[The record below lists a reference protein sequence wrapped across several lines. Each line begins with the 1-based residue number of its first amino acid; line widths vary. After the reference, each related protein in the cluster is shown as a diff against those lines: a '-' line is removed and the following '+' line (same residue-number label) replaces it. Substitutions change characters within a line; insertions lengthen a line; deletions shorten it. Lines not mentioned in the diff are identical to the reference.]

1 MDLLTPEDLM
11 TLEKYSDMR
20 FDFRAK
26 VMAHKKPRRIAL
38 GDNATLYFEDRL
50 TMQYQIQEMLR
61 IEKIFDRAG
70 IMEELETYNP
80 MIPTGTNL
88 KATFMLEY
96 PDIEVRKEALA
107 KLIGIDK
114 KLWVRVEGFDK
125 IFAITNEDLERE
137 TEDKTSSVH
146 FARFELTVEMVAA
159 AKSGAALSVGVDH
172 ENYTHAVS
180 PLPEEN
186 NAALMADFD

>member
-1 MDLLTPEDLM
+1 MELLTPEDLLS
-11 TLEKYSDMR
+11 LEKYSETR
-20 FDFRAK
+20 SEFRTT

-38 GDNATLYFEDRL
+38 GKNATLYFEDRL

-61 IEKIFDRAG
+61 IERIFERDG

-96 PDIEVRKEALA
+96 PDINERKKALA
-107 KLIGIDK
+107 SLIGIDK
-114 KLWVRVEGFDK
+114 KLWVQVDGFDK
-125 IFAITNEDLERE
+125 VFAITNEDLTRE

-146 FARFELTVEMVAA
+146 FARFELTDAMVQA
-159 AKSGAALSVGVDH
+159 AKSGASLSVGVDH

-180 PLPEEN
+180 PLPDEN
-186 NAALMADFD
+186 NAVLVADFD